1 MIQGLQVINYSVLV
15 DFLVV
20 NLLFGV
26 VLGGLLPPLPI
37 LLIIVIVVNI
47 KLFWRFIM
55 ATLEERKIED
65 FTDLGQPLD
74 FRCGE
79 NVYSIPSISP
89 AKAKKLIRMSREI
102 SKESIKREKQIKEL
116 EAEGKDI
123 PDELYDSMDKLFD
136 FQIYFIYKT
145 GIKKVFEKGE
155 DVTLK
160 EFPVEEIAGDEEKN
174 IPGWSTQLISKVFK
188 RINEVIIGEQEKK
201 S

>member
-1 MIQGLQVINYSVLV
+1 
-15 DFLVV
+15 
-20 NLLFGV
+20 
-26 VLGGLLPPLPI
+26 
-37 LLIIVIVVNI
+37 
-47 KLFWRFIM
+47 M

-74 FRCGE
+74 FRYGE

-102 SKESIKREKQIKEL
+102 SKESTKREKQIKEL

-136 FQIYFIYKT
+136 FQIDFIYKT

-155 DVTLK
+155 DTILK

>member
-1 MIQGLQVINYSVLV
+1 
-15 DFLVV
+15 
-20 NLLFGV
+20 
-26 VLGGLLPPLPI
+26 
-37 LLIIVIVVNI
+37 
-47 KLFWRFIM
+47 M

-74 FRCGE
+74 FRYGE

-102 SKESIKREKQIKEL
+102 SKESTKREKQIKEL

-136 FQIYFIYKT
+136 FQIDFIYKT
-145 GIKKVFEKGE
+145 GIKKIFEKGE

>member
-1 MIQGLQVINYSVLV
+1 
-15 DFLVV
+15 
-20 NLLFGV
+20 
-26 VLGGLLPPLPI
+26 
-37 LLIIVIVVNI
+37 
-47 KLFWRFIM
+47 M

-65 FTDLGQPLD
+65 FTDLGQPLE

-102 SKESIKREKQIKEL
+102 SKESTKREKQIKEL

-123 PDELYDSMDKLFD
+123 PEELYDSMDKLFD
-136 FQIYFIYKT
+136 FQIDFIYST
-145 GIKKVFEKGE
+145 GIKKI
-155 DVTLK
+155 VTGKDDIIVLK
-160 EFPVEEIAGDEEKN
+160 EFPVEEIGGDEEKN